1 MPINPLFKILNTF
14 IIVKEGFM
22 ENLKTKLGKRIK
34 YLRKSQNITQEK
46 LAEMIN
52 MDITSLSKIET
63 GRNYPQPETIERLAA
78 ALNTDISQLFSFSR
92 LEKSEDYLNAIIK
105 NINVIQN
112 DENKLK
118 ILYNITSS
126 LI

>member
-14 IIVKEGFM
+14 IIVKEEFM

-63 GRNYPQPETIERLAA
+63 GRNYPQPETIERLAE
-78 ALNTDISQLFSFSR
+78 ALNVEIFQLFSFNKF
-92 LEKSEDYLNAIIK
+92 KSTDDYINAINQNLK
-105 NINVIQN
+105 AIQT

-118 ILYNITSS
+118 ILYNISAS

>member
-1 MPINPLFKILNTF
+1 MLISPLFKILNTF

>member
-1 MPINPLFKILNTF
+1 MLINPLFKILNTF
-14 IIVKEGFM
+14 IIVKEEFM

>member
-1 MPINPLFKILNTF
+1 
-14 IIVKEGFM
+14 M